1 MYRARAE
8 QLKYHDFPIPDL
20 YGEYGYGY
28 VTGTVQYHTTI
39 HTYICTDIIRL
50 RIFSSMPT
58 SICLYLSVVF
68 CRIIYNESPP
78 LPSQASLHQ
87 FGLHVWHQSTD
98 LHHFRRPRLSAL
110 WWSWFESW
118 LFNKMI
124 PRIKC
129 LRLLRRQRL
138 HFFCWEFWET
148 LNHQSTTRL

>member
-8 QLKYHDFPIPDL
+8 QLKYHDFPICTA
-20 YGEYGYGY
+20 GMGM
-28 VTGTVQYHTTI
+28 GTDTLFVRRVGTDTLPVRYNTTI

-50 RIFSSMPT
+50 
-58 SICLYLSVVF
+58 
-68 CRIIYNESPP
+68 
-78 LPSQASLHQ
+78 ASLRRLLSHNLQWITAHQ

-138 HFFCWEFWET
+138 HFFCWKFWET